1 MQLARKNNFDTTQE
15 VDGVFLIIILF
26 WESLSQQTK
35 MGSLELF
42 SLVVELL

>member
-1 MQLARKNNFDTTQE
+1 MGF
-15 VDGVFLIIILF
+15 FLIIILS

-42 SLVVELL
+42 GLAVELF